1 VRWLRLGLGVHMGVG
16 IGLGGIGKERKVAVG
31 VRRGRLGEHAVS

>member
-1 VRWLRLGLGVHMGVG
+1 VRWLRLCLGMHVGVG
-16 IGLGGIGKERKVAVG
+16 IRLGGIGKERKVVVG